1 MQHQEKILIV
11 DDTPDTVELLTKRL
25 RAEGYDTDAAHDG
38 EEALRKID
46 EYSPDL
52 VILDVMMPKMDGY
65 EVCRRLRQ
73 DKNRRSYRILMLTA
87 KSGIPDK
94 VKGLDIGA
102 DSYLTKPFDYKELAA
117 MIRRLLARKE
127 AGQREIRTEKLAALD
142 HVVDEVSHE
151 IRNPLVA
158 IGGFA
163 RRIKKNL
170 DPDDPNQRYLDII
183 LKNVASLE
191 KMVNQLGTLKTA
203 VVSDTD
209 LEDINALLLRALERF
224 RGELADRGITVRTDL
239 MPDAPLVPAHP
250 ENLVTTFT
258 NIIENAIE
266 AMAGQARR
274 ELHVATGVCD
284 GWFEVEIR
292 DTGRGI
298 SREAMKRI
306 YDPFYTSKT
315 YGPGLGLTYALKAVE
330 SLGGTI
336 TMHSE
341 PGRGTC
347 CTIRLPLRPAGTG
360 AGAGCRDTTENG
372 TRPCSSPRQQS
383 SPTP

>member
-1 MQHQEKILIV
+1 VRRREKILIV

-25 RAEGYDTDAAHDG
+25 RAEGYDTEAARDG
-38 EEALRKID
+38 EEALRKIHED
-46 EYSPDL
+46 HPDL

-65 EVCRRLRQ
+65 EVCRRLRE
-73 DKNRRSYRILMLTA
+73 DDDRRSYRILMLTA
-87 KSGIPDK
+87 KSQVPDK
-94 VKGLDIGA
+94 VRGLDIGA

-127 AGQREIRTEKLAALD
+127 AGQREVRTEKLAALD
-142 HVVDEVSHE
+142 QVVDEVSHE

-163 RRIKKNL
+163 RRIKNNL
-170 DPDDPNQRYLDII
+170 VADDPNQRYLDII
-183 LKNVASLE
+183 LDNVASLE
-191 KMVNQLGTLKTA
+191 KMVNQLGSLKTA
-203 VVSDTD
+203 AVSATD
-209 LEDINALLLRALERF
+209 LEDINGLLGQALERF
-224 RGELADRGITVRTDL
+224 RDELARQKITVHTDL
-239 MPDAPLVPAHP
+239 MARAPLVPAHP
-250 ENLVTTFT
+250 ENLVTAFA

-266 AMAGQARR
+266 AMAGQPRR
-274 ELHVATGVCD
+274 ELYISTGVSE

-298 SREAMKRI
+298 SRRAMKRI

-315 YGPGLGLTYALKAVE
+315 YGPGLGLTYALKAIE

-336 TMHSE
+336 AMHSR
-341 PGRGTC
+341 PGEGTC
-347 CTIRLPLRPAGTG
+347 CTIRLPLTPPARRGEPPESDREGT
-360 AGAGCRDTTENG
+360 T
-372 TRPCSSPRQQS
+372 PCSSPRQQS